1 MNFSLWAIKKPIPA
15 ILFFIVVTLLGALSF
30 RSIPIQDMPDID
42 LPTVVVSIGLPGANA
57 TQIEKEVTRK
67 IEDSVASLG
76 KIKHIYSTVTEG
88 VSSTSIEFE
97 LEKDSQEAVND
108 VKDAVSSVRGDLP
121 SDITEPQVAKI
132 KATSR
137 PLLTY
142 AVYSDSLSEEEISWF
157 IDDEVSKKL
166 LSVKDVAGITRQ
178 GGLTKNVKVELIP
191 EKLDLYG
198 VTAQQVYQ
206 QLKSY
211 IGQTPSGSLEASKNQ
226 NITTY
231 STVSSLEEL
240 KNIGVFLNNKKIVL
254 KDIAYIGF
262 SVEKTYQ
269 KAFLDGKQVVAF
281 QITRNTGASDVSVAN
296 DIREKVKELQATN
309 SSVQIKEIFNNVD
322 RVKANYKGSMSAL
335 YEGAILA
342 VIVVWI
348 FLKDW
353 RATFVSAVA
362 LPLSIIPTFWIMQQF
377 FGLSLNGLTLLAI
390 TLVVGILVDDAIV
403 EIENISRH
411 ISMGKSPYNAAIE
424 AADEIG
430 LAVIATTFTLIA
442 VFLPT
447 AFMGGISGKFF
458 KHFGITASIAVFMSL
473 LVARLLTPLMAAYIM
488 KSEAPNTVSSNI
500 TTNRTS
506 AVYYKTVMWTINNK
520 AKTLIIG
527 VLFFLVS
534 LLLIAR
540 IPTEFIPSAD
550 VSQIT
555 LSIETSPGTTLEE
568 ITSTERDMR
577 KLLSKYKEI
586 SSIYSVVG
594 SSSEARKITA
604 VVTLVPEESRK
615 KPQKE
620 MESLITSDL
629 SKLPGIKLSL
639 GAGRSGEKYAVTL
652 SSNNDVAL
660 DKVADELMSELKLI
674 PGLGAV
680 NSSAN
685 LKKPEL
691 KITTK
696 QDLATSYGVSPL
708 AIGQTLKIAL
718 SGDRDSLLSKMDWN
732 GRRIPIRVLL
742 ADDYSKDIDNLKN
755 IKVPSSAGLVAIG
768 TVADIQYSSTT
779 SVISKYDRL
788 QNITISVDLNGKKLS
803 EVSDLI
809 QSKSKILKNLPE
821 NIKVSPSGDAER
833 MKELFSNFGGAMLA
847 GVLCVYL
854 VLVLLFHNI
863 WQPFTILMALP
874 LSFAGAFGVLYL
886 FNYSMS
892 LPVLIGLLML
902 MGIVTKN
909 SILLVEYAITEK
921 DKGLDSIAAIL
932 SACSKRSRPIIM
944 TTAAMICGMIPL
956 ALGWGGDPSFKAPM
970 AVAVIGGLLTS
981 TILSLLVIPA
991 VYVLVENSV
1000 SKTKI
1005 FLTKC

>member
-15 ILFFIVVTLLGALSF
+15 ILFFVVLTILGAFSF
-30 RSIPIQDMPDID
+30 RSISIQDMPDID
-42 LPTVVVSIGLPGANA
+42 LPTIVVSVGLPGANA

-76 KIKHIYSTVTEG
+76 KIKHIYSTVSEG
-88 VSSTSIEFE
+88 VSSTSVEFE
-97 LEKDSQEAVND
+97 LEKDSQEAIND

-121 SDITEPQVAKI
+121 SDITEPQISKI
-132 KATSR
+132 KAASR

-142 AVYSDSLSEEEISWF
+142 AVYSETLNEEELSWY
-157 IDDEVSKKL
+157 IDDEISKTL
-166 LSVKDVAGITRQ
+166 LSVKDVASITRQ
-178 GGLTKNVKVELIP
+178 GGLVKNVKVELIP
-191 EKLDLYG
+191 QKLDLYG
-198 VTAQQVYQ
+198 VSAQQIYQ

-211 IGQTPSGSLEASKNQ
+211 IGQTPSGSLDASKNQ
-226 NITTY
+226 NVTTY

-240 KNIGVFLNNKKIVL
+240 QNISVFLNNKKIPL
-254 KDIAYIGF
+254 RDISNIKF
-262 SVEKTYQ
+262 DVEKTYQ

-296 DIREKVKELQATN
+296 DIRAKVQELQ
-309 SSVQIKEIFNNVD
+309 SSNTSLKIKEIFNNVD
-322 RVKANYKGSMSAL
+322 RVKSSYKGSMSAL

-362 LPLSIIPTFWIMQQF
+362 LPLSIIPTFWFMQQF

-411 ISMGKSPYNAAIE
+411 ISMGKTPYQAAIE

-488 KSEAPNTVSSNI
+488 KPKNTDGAMHDAPPVKNIYHTTVLW
-500 TTNRTS
+500 
-506 AVYYKTVMWTINNK
+506 TVNNK
-520 AKTLIIG
+520 IKTLLLGII
-527 VLFFLVS
+527 FFIGS
-534 LLLIAR
+534 LLLISR

-550 VSQIT
+550 VSQVT
-555 LSIETSPGTTLEE
+555 LSIESSPGTTLEE
-568 ITSTERDMR
+568 LVAIEQSMR
-577 KLLSKYKEI
+577 KKLSPYKEI

-594 SSSEARKITA
+594 SNSESRKITA
-604 VVTLVPEESRK
+604 VITLVPEKNRT

-620 MESLITSDL
+620 LETIITSEL
-629 SKLPGIKLSL
+629 SNLPGVKLSL
-639 GAGRSGEKYAVTL
+639 GSGRSGEKYSVTL
-652 SSNNDVAL
+652 SSSNDVSL
-660 DKVADELMSELKLI
+660 NKVADAFISELKEI

-685 LKKPEL
+685 VKKPE
-691 KITTK
+691 IRVSPK
-696 QDLATSYGVSPL
+696 QEEATAYGVSPL
-708 AIGQTLKIAL
+708 VIGQTLKIAL

-732 GRRIPIRVLL
+732 GRRIPVRVLMSE
-742 ADDYSKDIDNLKN
+742 DYSKDIENLKN
-755 IKVPSSAGLVAIG
+755 IKVPSNTGVIAVGI
-768 TVADIQYSSTT
+768 VADIQYSSTT

-788 QNITISVDLNGKKLS
+788 QNITISVDLNGKTLS
-803 EVSDLI
+803 EVSGLI
-809 QSKSKILKNLPE
+809 QSKSKTLSNLP
-821 NIKVSPSGDAER
+821 KDVKLSPSGDAER
-833 MKELFSNFGGAMLA
+833 MKELFTNFGGAMLA

-854 VLVLLFHNI
+854 VLVLLFHNV

-874 LSFAGAFGVLYL
+874 LSFAGAFGLLYL

-921 DKGLDSIAAIL
+921 GKGMDSVQAIM

-956 ALGWGGDPSFKAPM
+956 ALGWDGDPSFKAPM

-981 TILSLLVIPA
+981 TVLSLLVIPA
-991 VYVLVENSV
+991 VYVLVENAV
-1000 SKTKI
+1000 ARIKN
-1005 FLTKC
+1005 FLK

>member
-15 ILFFIVVTLLGALSF
+15 ILFFVVLTILGALSF
-30 RSIPIQDMPDID
+30 KSISIQDMPDID
-42 LPTVVVSIGLPGANA
+42 LPTVVVSVGLPGANA

-142 AVYSDSLSEEEISWF
+142 AVYSDSLNEEEISWF

-166 LSVKDVAGITRQ
+166 LSVKDVAGISRQ
-178 GGLTKNVKVELIP
+178 GGLVKNVKVELVP

-211 IGQTPSGSLEASKNQ
+211 IGQTPSGSLDSSKSQ

-240 KNIGVFLNNKKIVL
+240 KNISIFLNNKKIVL

-262 SVEKTYQ
+262 NVEKTYQ

-296 DIREKVKELQATN
+296 DIREKVKELQSTN

-322 RVKANYKGSMSAL
+322 RVKSNYKGSMSAL

-488 KSEAPNTVSSNI
+488 KPGSNHENNSIQKEKGFYSLYYRSVLWTV
-500 TTNRTS
+500 
-506 AVYYKTVMWTINNK
+506 NNK
-520 AKTLIIG
+520 IKTLAIG
-527 VLFFLVS
+527 IAFFLIS

-555 LSIETSPGTTLEE
+555 LSIEKSPGTTLGD
-568 ITSTERDMR
+568 ITETERDMR
-577 KLLSKYKEI
+577 YILSKHKEI

-594 SSSEARKITA
+594 NSNEARKITA
-604 VVTLVPEESRK
+604 VITLVPEKERA

-620 MESLITSDL
+620 IESLVTSEL
-629 SKLPGIKLSL
+629 SRLPGIKLSL
-639 GAGRSGEKYAVTL
+639 GAGRSGEKYSVTL
-652 SSNNDVAL
+652 SSSNDVAL
-660 DKVADELMSELKLI
+660 NKVADEFISELKLI
-674 PGLGAV
+674 SGLGAI

-696 QDLATSYGVSPL
+696 QDVALAYGVSPQ

-718 SGDRDSLLSKMDWN
+718 SGDRDSFLSKLDWN
-732 GRRIPIRVLL
+732 GRRIPIRVLVSEN
-742 ADDYSKDIDNLKN
+742 YTQDIDNIKSLK
-755 IKVPSSAGLVAIG
+755 IPSNSGLVSLG
-768 TVADIQYSSTT
+768 TVADVQYSSTT

-788 QNITISVDLNGKKLS
+788 QNVTISVDLNGKKLS

-809 QSKSKILKNLPE
+809 QNKSKVLKNLP
-821 NIKVSPSGDAER
+821 KDVKLSPSGDAER

-847 GVLCVYL
+847 GIVCVYL
-854 VLVLLFHNI
+854 VLVLLFHNV

-874 LSFAGAFGVLYL
+874 LSFAGAFGLLYL
-886 FNYSMS
+886 FSYSMS

-921 DKGLDSIAAIL
+921 DNGLDSIAAIL

-944 TTAAMICGMIPL
+944 TTAAMICGMVPL
-956 ALGWGGDPSFKAPM
+956 ALGWDGDPSFKAPM

-981 TILSLLVIPA
+981 TVLSLLVIPA
-991 VYVLVENSV
+991 VYVLVENVISRF
-1000 SKTKI
+1000 KKN
-1005 FLTKC
+1005 

>member
-15 ILFFIVVTLLGALSF
+15 ILFFIVLTILGALSF

-42 LPTVVVSIGLPGANA
+42 LPTVVVSVGLPGANA

-67 IEDSVASLG
+67 VEDSVASLG

-108 VKDAVSSVRGDLP
+108 VKDAISSIRGDLP

-166 LSVKDVAGITRQ
+166 LSVKDVASIARQ
-178 GGLTKNVKVELIP
+178 GGLAKNVKVELIP

-211 IGQTPSGSLEASKNQ
+211 IGQTPSGSLDSSKNQ

-231 STVSSLEEL
+231 STISSLEEL
-240 KNIGVFLNNKKIVL
+240 KNTSIFLNNKKIFL
-254 KDIAYIGF
+254 KDISYIEF

-296 DIREKVKELQATN
+296 DIREKVKELQSTN

-353 RATFVSAVA
+353 RATFVAAVA

-488 KSEAPNTVSSNI
+488 KPGNNHANNTPKEKGFYSL
-500 TTNRTS
+500 
-506 AVYYKTVMWTINNK
+506 YYRSVLWTVNNK
-520 AKTLIIG
+520 IKTLAIG
-527 VLFFLVS
+527 IAFFLIS

-555 LSIETSPGTTLEE
+555 LSIEKSPGTTLGD
-568 ITSTERDMR
+568 ITETEKDMR
-577 KLLSKYKEI
+577 NILSKHKEI

-604 VVTLVPEESRK
+604 VITLVPEKERT

-620 MESLITSDL
+620 IESLITSDL
-629 SKLPGIKLSL
+629 SRLPGIKLSL
-639 GAGRSGEKYAVTL
+639 GAGRSGEKYSVTL
-652 SSNNDVAL
+652 SSSNDVAL
-660 DKVADELMSELKLI
+660 NKVADDFIAELKLI
-674 PGLGAV
+674 SGLGAI

-696 QDLATSYGVSPL
+696 QDVALAYGVSPQ

-718 SGDRDSLLSKMDWN
+718 SGDRDSFLSKMDWN
-732 GRRIPIRVLL
+732 GRRIPIRVLVSEK
-742 ADDYSKDIDNLKN
+742 YTQDIDNLKSLK
-755 IKVPSSAGLVAIG
+755 IPSSSGLVSLG
-768 TVADIQYSSTT
+768 TVADVENSSTT

-788 QNITISVDLNGKKLS
+788 QNVTISVDLNGKKLS
-803 EVSDLI
+803 EVSGLI
-809 QSKSKILKNLPE
+809 QNTSKVLKNLP
-821 NIKVSPSGDAER
+821 KDVRLSPSGDAER
-833 MKELFSNFGGAMLA
+833 MKELFSSFGGAMLA

-854 VLVLLFHNI
+854 VLVLLFHNV

-874 LSFAGAFGVLYL
+874 LSFAGAFGLLYL

-944 TTAAMICGMIPL
+944 TTAAMICGMVPL
-956 ALGWGGDPSFKAPM
+956 ALGWDGDPSFKAPM

-981 TILSLLVIPA
+981 TVLSLLVIPA
-991 VYVLVENSV
+991 VYVLVENV
-1000 SKTKI
+1000 ISKFKKFI
-1005 FLTKC
+1005 N